1 MLGSESQLPPAPA
14 NQLTPGASNYPRQE
28 AAGRAGWA
36 EKALEPRPAAA
47 PLPALCSARSARLP
61 VTSDVRL
68 DFWVLDGLVLP
79 NHSVAYNFAD
89 SFKKSTKLVPPGS
102 VWKSANR
109 LLL

>member
-47 PLPALCSARSARLP
+47 PLPRSAQLAQLG
-61 VTSDVRL
+61 SL
-68 DFWVLDGLVLP
+68 
-79 NHSVAYNFAD
+79 S
-89 SFKKSTKLVPPGS
+89 PPMFG
-102 VWKSANR
+102 
-109 LLL
+109 